1 MSLGKDRITG
11 EDNAGIWYAD
21 FCRFLGESED
31 NPLVKMK
38 VTTEGEHVNIAL
50 IVALGDL
57 FSLVVYGQ
65 LILENVEL
73 HGISERPAPTPHQSA
88 PARDRPRRAARSG
101 RCACLQ

>member
-38 VTTEGEHVNIAL
+38 VTTEG
-50 IVALGDL
+50 
-57 FSLVVYGQ
+57 
-65 LILENVEL
+65 
-73 HGISERPAPTPHQSA
+73 
-88 PARDRPRRAARSG
+88 
-101 RCACLQ
+101 